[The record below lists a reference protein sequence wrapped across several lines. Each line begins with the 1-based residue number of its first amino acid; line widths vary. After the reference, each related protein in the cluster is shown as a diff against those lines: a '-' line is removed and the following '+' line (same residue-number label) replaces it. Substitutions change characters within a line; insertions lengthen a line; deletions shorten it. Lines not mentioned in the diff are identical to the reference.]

1 MPTPYQQIDAQ
12 VEEKRDLLLALSH
25 KIHAH
30 PEIRFEEKQAAQWL
44 GETLQ
49 EHGFALERG
58 VGGLA
63 TAFRAR
69 LAGRGEGPKI
79 ALVCEY
85 DALEGLGHACGH
97 NVIATMSLGAAL
109 AVAPMMDDVEGE
121 LVVVGTPGEE
131 GGGGKV
137 IMLEAGVFGELDA
150 AMMIHP
156 SHEDRRGG
164 PSLARVGWDVT
175 YTGVPAHAAAAPHL
189 GVNALDAVRLA
200 FSGLDA
206 MRQQVTPDVRIHSII
221 THGGD
226 APNIIPKGASM
237 RVFLRAATK
246 EYLYD
251 SLVPRARNVFEGAA
265 LMTGA
270 KLEIK
275 EAAKAYEN
283 MVTNERLAE
292 RFGDHSKR
300 IGRTAQPVE
309 WGRFGGSTDM
319 GNVSQQIPAL
329 HAYLAIDDHA
339 RPHTPEFAEAARS
352 ERGDATV
359 LDGARILGSLAYDLL
374 VDKSLLEG
382 VKSETTRPK
391 G

>member
-1 MPTPYQQIDAQ
+1 MTTPYQQIDAR
-12 VEEKRDLLLALSH
+12 VEENRDLLLELSH

-30 PEIRFEEKQAAQWL
+30 PEIRFQEQKAARWL

-49 EHGFALERG
+49 AHGFSLEMG
-58 VGGLA
+58 VGGLE

-69 LAGRGEGPKI
+69 RPGKAKGPKV
-79 ALVCEY
+79 ALICEY

-109 AVAPMMDDVEGE
+109 AVAPMMDELDGE

-137 IMLEAGVFGELDA
+137 IMLENGVFDDVDA

-156 SHEDRRGG
+156 SHENRVGG
-164 PSLARVGWDVT
+164 PSLARVGWDVHF
-175 YTGVPAHAAAAPHL
+175 TGTPAHAAAAPHL

-206 MRQQVTPDVRIHSII
+206 MRQQVTPDVRIHGVI

-226 APNIIPKGASM
+226 APNIIPKTASL
-237 RVFLRAATK
+237 RVFLRAATND
-246 EYLYD
+246 YLFEK
-251 SLVPRARNVFEGAA
+251 LVPRARNIFEGAA

-270 KLEIK
+270 KVEIR

-283 MVTNERLAE
+283 MVTNEPLAT
-292 RFGDHSKR
+292 RFGEHSTR
-300 IGRTAQPVE
+300 IGRVTQATDS
-309 WGRFGGSTDM
+309 GKFGGSTDM
-319 GNVSQQIPAL
+319 GNVSQRIPAL
-329 HAYLAIDDHA
+329 HAYLAIDDQA
-339 RPHTPEFAEAARS
+339 RPHTPEFAEAARG

-359 LDGARILGSLAYDLL
+359 LDGGRILASLAYDLL
-374 VDKSLLEG
+374 TDKTLLG
-382 VKSETTRPK
+382 RVKEDQ
-391 G
+391 GAA